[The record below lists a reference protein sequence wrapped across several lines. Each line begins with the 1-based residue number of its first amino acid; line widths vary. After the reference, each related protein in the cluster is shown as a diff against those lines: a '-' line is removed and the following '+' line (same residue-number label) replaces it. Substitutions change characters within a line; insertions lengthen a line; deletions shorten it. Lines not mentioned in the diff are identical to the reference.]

1 MATDETLEN
10 DVDPSD
16 QPAALQLDVQI
27 DKPSACQ
34 RHITVTVAR
43 EDIDRYLDEAFSD
56 MMGAAAVPGFRAGRA
71 PRKLIEARYRDD
83 VADQIKGTLLM
94 DCMAQIN
101 EEHKLSAI
109 SEPDID
115 LEAVEL
121 PAEGPFT
128 FEFDLEVRPD
138 FKLPQW
144 KGLKVERPMR
154 EFDDADVQRQLQR
167 MLANQ
172 GRRVPSSQ
180 PAEEGDY
187 LTCHITVSHEGRRVR
202 EAQEESFALRPVLS
216 FRDGKIEQFDKLMQG
231 VTAGQTRET
240 KLKVSQDAANPDLAG
255 QEVAVSFEV
264 LDVKKFEL
272 PEMTADHLLELGEF
286 DSEGDLRDAV
296 KDQLERQLH
305 YAQQQRARQQ
315 ITQLLTEAADWDLP
329 PELLKRQSSR
339 ELERIVLELRRS
351 GFTDDMI
358 RAHVNELR
366 QNSRENTARALRE
379 HFILERIAEEEEI
392 DALPDDYDQEIALIA
407 VQGGESPR
415 RVRARIEKQGLMD
428 ALRNQIIERKVVEK
442 VLEHAKFKDV
452 NFQLERDTIE
462 AVDMAVAG
470 GEESEIP
477 VAHHADAEKLAE
489 PKDHT

>member
-10 DVDPSD
+10 DVDQSD